1 MTRLPLSRQPWFAYI
16 VLTGLTF
23 VTAALGSLGSVQA
36 GAFYLDLAKPIWAP
50 PAWLFG
56 PVWTFLYSA
65 MAVAAC
71 LLWRQLQTLRHPIL
85 ILYYAQLGLNGA
97 WSWVFFYGHLGGFAL
112 INIAA
117 LLVVIAWL
125 VKDSLRLNRII
136 TLLLVPYFFWVCF
149 AAMLNLVL
157 WHANPGIL
165 T

>member
-1 MTRLPLSRQPWFAYI
+1 
-16 VLTGLTF
+16 
-23 VTAALGSLGSVQA
+23 
-36 GAFYLDLAKPIWAP
+36 
-50 PAWLFG
+50 
-56 PVWTFLYSA
+56 
-65 MAVAAC
+65 
-71 LLWRQLQTLRHPIL
+71 L

-97 WSWVFFYGHLGGFAL
+97 WSWVFFYGQLGGFAL

-125 VKDSLRLNRII
+125 VKDSLRLSRII

-157 WHANPGIL
+157 WRANPGIL